1 MESNLEIIAD
11 EFGFDNVFKILFF
24 NAVKILAKRRE
35 TKRRQG
41 ISEESLRQMYL
52 TPYELAEQIYSK
64 KQEIIS
70 SIGKPYNVQITI
82 SRKATEPQ

>member
-11 EFGFDNVFKILFF
+11 EFGFDDVFKNLFF
-24 NAVKILAKRRE
+24 NAVEFLKKRMK

-64 KQEIIS
+64 KQEIIN

-82 SRKATEPQ
+82 SRKTTEP